1 MNGNE
6 LRVRIAAREGRFV
19 KVCCIQSVE
28 EARRAIHAGADA
40 LGLVAAMPSGPGPI
54 SDPLI
59 SEILSELPEG
69 LCTVLLT
76 SETDVDGILGHLER
90 CPAEVVQVVRDV
102 GSRALQELKDARPDV
117 ACMWIQVRRWSGPN
131 W

>member
-19 KVCCIQSVE
+19 KVCCIQSVV
-28 EARRAIHAGADA
+28 EARRAIEAGADA

-59 SEILSELPEG
+59 GEILSELPEG

-76 SETDVDGILGHLER
+76 SETGVDLSLIHISE
-90 CPAEVVQVVRDV
+90 PT
-102 GSRALQELKDARPDV
+102 RPY
-117 ACMWIQVRRWSGPN
+117 
-131 W
+131 